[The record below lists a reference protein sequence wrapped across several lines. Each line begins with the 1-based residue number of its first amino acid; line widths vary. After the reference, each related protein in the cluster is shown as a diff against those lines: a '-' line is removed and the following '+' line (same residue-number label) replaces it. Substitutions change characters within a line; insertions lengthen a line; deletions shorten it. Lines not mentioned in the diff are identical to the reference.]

1 MNVRD
6 VLAAEQEPCPQW
18 LMAVTPDGPLDMRG
32 FLDSRT
38 VFYPGSGVDGH
49 PMKVFGGAR
58 AAHCFVYA
66 DYWYER
72 SVMVGALESEVDGY
86 GGGLRGYRP
95 LVRFDLTA
103 ADFPV
108 SWGPKTSRFAPAS
121 PPWSYKSAVAPYAFL
136 QVLERLPE
144 VDEAWGGQRLA
155 LLMMG
160 ADAFA
165 VFEGL
170 YCQPGGASNFYGLL
184 LQDHGFGGNHDSFG
198 ANGLMERMANGYGV
212 FPRWQLVASNTRP
225 WAGFE
230 PMEGVYPSC
239 GSNKLRRLHMRK
251 GCYVTA

>member
-6 VLAAEQEPCPQW
+6 VLAAEQEPCPEW

-49 PMKVFGGAR
+49 AIKVFGGAR

-72 SVMVGALESEVDGY
+72 KVMIKALESEADGY
-86 GGGLRGYRP
+86 GDGLRGYRP
-95 LVRFDLTA
+95 LVRFDLTP

-108 SWGPKTSRFAPAS
+108 RWEPGTSRFAPPS
-121 PPWSYKSAVAPYAFL
+121 TPWSYKSAAAPYAFL
-136 QVLERLPE
+136 QVFERLP
-144 VDEAWGGQRLA
+144 DMDDSWGGERLA

-170 YCQPGGASNFYGLL
+170 YGQPGGASQLYGLL
-184 LQDHGFGGNHDSFG
+184 LQDHGFGGNYDSFG
-198 ANGLMERMANGYGV
+198 GGGLMERMAQGYGV

-225 WAGFE
+225 WAGYE
-230 PMEGVYPSC
+230 PVDGVGPAH
-239 GSNKLRRLHMRK
+239 GSGRMRTLHAK
-251 GCYVTA
+251 EAFHGA